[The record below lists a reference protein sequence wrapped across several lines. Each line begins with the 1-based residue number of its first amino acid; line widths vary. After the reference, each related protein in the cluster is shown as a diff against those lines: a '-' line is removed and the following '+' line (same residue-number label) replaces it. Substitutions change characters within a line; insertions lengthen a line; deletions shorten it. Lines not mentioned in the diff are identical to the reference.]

1 MDRFSDGQLTST
13 FYNPKFANALKQV
26 LEPIASNRKSNN
38 AIRDAD
44 EGVKLLREHLSVET
58 DPLFFDWLFV
68 YSFLGYW
75 KNHTIMQEQITQKLS
90 SPLFMMI
97 SPAFF
102 CFSYDHKNKT
112 YRDYPLANWLDAAE
126 SVNYEGVLPCD
137 RIYVDESLESKPFTS
152 MAALANSP
160 IWHALGIL
168 PYDVTKIHPFPF
180 SRDGHFIAWL
190 ASIGRKEFVRL
201 CQTHNLTTILDSF
214 EKESALLKA
223 RIREQRRII

>member
-1 MDRFSDGQLTST
+1 
-13 FYNPKFANALKQV
+13 
-26 LEPIASNRKSNN
+26 
-38 AIRDAD
+38 
-44 EGVKLLREHLSVET
+44 
-58 DPLFFDWLFV
+58 
-68 YSFLGYW
+68 
-75 KNHTIMQEQITQKLS
+75 
-90 SPLFMMI
+90 
-97 SPAFF
+97 
-102 CFSYDHKNKT
+102 
-112 YRDYPLANWLDAAE
+112 
-126 SVNYEGVLPCD
+126 
-137 RIYVDESLESKPFTS
+137 